1 MATIGR
7 EKESSTPA
15 KKNPKLVYLTSKTG
29 RKNII
34 CCIIAVLIAVIF
46 LFPLYWLIT
55 MSLKSDAEIFGKV
68 LTYYPHTFTFEPWVK
83 NFSDKDFLLSLR
95 NSVMIA
101 LLSMIFSLLFGVP
114 TAYGMG
120 RYKVPGSRGFML
132 IFLIT
137 QMLPASLMLTPM
149 YLIFTKMHLLGTYLA
164 PALAISSGSV
174 PFIVVTLRPYFKGIP
189 VSLDDAAR
197 IDGCGV
203 IRSFLFVM
211 LPAIKTGIITVTVI
225 SFLNGWN
232 DLAYSMTFN
241 VKPEMRPLT
250 ANIYKF
256 QSKYGTKWNCIM
268 AYGAILVLPVVLIF
282 VFLQKYI
289 VGGLTAGA
297 VKE

>member
-1 MATIGR
+1 MDGKM
-7 EKESSTPA
+7 EFGF
-15 KKNPKLVYLTSKTG
+15 KTKQG
-29 RKNII
+29 RKNVLY
-34 CCIIAVLIAVIF
+34 CVIAILIAIVF
-46 LFPLYWLIT
+46 LFPIYWLLS
-55 MSLKSDAEIFGKV
+55 MSFKTDAESFGKIV
-68 LTYYPHTFTFEPWVK
+68 TYYPHDFTLDPWIQ
-83 NFSDKDFLLSLR
+83 NFSDKDFLRSLK
-95 NSVMIA
+95 NSSLIA
-101 LLSMIFSLLFGVP
+101 LLSMVISIGFGVP

-120 RYKVPGSRGFML
+120 RYKVPGSKGFL
-132 IFLIT
+132 LSFLVT

-149 YLIFTKMHLLGTYLA
+149 YLIFNKFGLLGTYLG
-164 PALAISSGSV
+164 PALAISSGSI

-189 VSLDDAAR
+189 TSLDDAAR

-203 IRSFLFVM
+203 LRSFLLIM
-211 LPAIKTGIITVTVI
+211 LPTIKTGIITVVVI

-232 DLAYSMTFN
+232 DLVYSMTFN

-256 QSKYGTKWNCIM
+256 QNKYGTKWNCIM
-268 AYGAILVLPVVLIF
+268 AYGAILVLPVVILF

>member
-1 MATIGR
+1 MDGKMEFGFKTKQGR
-7 EKESSTPA
+7 R
-15 KKNPKLVYLTSKTG
+15 NVLYCV
-29 RKNII
+29 
-34 CCIIAVLIAVIF
+34 IAILIAIVF
-46 LFPLYWLIT
+46 LFPIYWLLS
-55 MSLKSDAEIFGKV
+55 MSFKTDAESFGKIV
-68 LTYYPHTFTFEPWVK
+68 TYYPHDFTLDPWVQ
-83 NFSDKDFLLSLR
+83 NFSDKDFLRSLK
-95 NSVMIA
+95 NSSLIA
-101 LLSMIFSLLFGVP
+101 LLSMVISIGFGVP

-120 RYKVPGSRGFML
+120 RYKVPGSKGFL
-132 IFLIT
+132 LSFLVT

-149 YLIFTKMHLLGTYLA
+149 YLIFNKIGLLGTYLG
-164 PALAISSGSV
+164 PALAISSGSI

-189 VSLDDAAR
+189 TSLDDAAR

-203 IRSFLFVM
+203 LRSFLLIM
-211 LPAIKTGIITVTVI
+211 LPTIKTGIITVVVI

-232 DLAYSMTFN
+232 DLVYSITFN

-256 QSKYGTKWNCIM
+256 QNKYGTKWNCIM
-268 AYGAILVLPVVLIF
+268 AYGAILVLPVVILF

>member
-1 MATIGR
+1 MEKTVNTKKTVKETVFNSKGR
-7 EKESSTPA
+7 
-15 KKNPKLVYLTSKTG
+15 
-29 RKNII
+29 RKNLVNCILAV
-34 CCIIAVLIAVIF
+34 IIAILF
-46 LFPLYWLIT
+46 LFPIYWLVA
-55 MSLKSDAEIFGKV
+55 MSFKSDAESFGKIV
-68 LTYYPHTFTFEPWVK
+68 TYYPHSFTLDPW
-83 NFSDKDFLLSLR
+83 
-95 NSVMIA
+95 MT
-101 LLSMIFSLLFGVP
+101 FGVP
-114 TAYGMG
+114 AAYGMG
-120 RYKVPGSRGFML
+120 RYRVPGSKGFL
-132 IFLIT
+132 LTFLVT

-149 YLIFTKMHLLGTYLA
+149 YLIFNKLHLLGTYLG

-174 PFIVVTLRPYFKGIP
+174 PFIVVTLRPYFKSVP
-189 VSLDDAAR
+189 TALDDAAR

-203 IRSFLFVM
+203 LRSFFKIM
-211 LPAIKTGIITVTVI
+211 IPAIKTGIITVVVI

-256 QSKYGTKWNCIM
+256 QSKWGTKWNCIM
-268 AYGAILVLPVVLIF
+268 AYGTILVLPVILLF

>member
-1 MATIGR
+1 MDGKM
-7 EKESSTPA
+7 EFGF
-15 KKNPKLVYLTSKTG
+15 KTKQG
-29 RKNII
+29 RKNVLY
-34 CCIIAVLIAVIF
+34 CVIAILIAIVF
-46 LFPLYWLIT
+46 LFPIYWLLS
-55 MSLKSDAEIFGKV
+55 MSFKTDAESFGKIV
-68 LTYYPHTFTFEPWVK
+68 TYYPHDFTLDPWIQ
-83 NFSDKDFLLSLR
+83 NFSDKDFLRSLK
-95 NSVMIA
+95 NSSLIA
-101 LLSMIFSLLFGVP
+101 LLSMVISIGFGVS

-120 RYKVPGSRGFML
+120 RYKVPGSKGFL
-132 IFLIT
+132 LSFLVT

-149 YLIFTKMHLLGTYLA
+149 YLIFNKIGLLGTYLG
-164 PALAISSGSV
+164 PALAISSGSI

-189 VSLDDAAR
+189 TSLDDAAR

-203 IRSFLFVM
+203 LRSFLLIM
-211 LPAIKTGIITVTVI
+211 LPTIKTGIITVVVI

-232 DLAYSMTFN
+232 DLVYSMTFN

-256 QSKYGTKWNCIM
+256 QNKYGTKWNCIM
-268 AYGAILVLPVVLIF
+268 AYGAILVLPVVILF

>member
-1 MATIGR
+1 MNENTKPGIFTFL
-7 EKESSTPA
+7 K
-15 KKNPKLVYLTSKTG
+15 YKTV
-29 RKNII
+29 RSNII
-34 CCIIAVLIAVIF
+34 YCAVSVIIAIAF
-46 LFPLYWLIT
+46 LFPIYWLLS
-55 MSLKSDAEIFGKV
+55 MSFKTDVESFGKIV
-68 LTYYPHTFTFEPWVK
+68 TYYPHEFTLDPWLK
-83 NFSDKDFLLSLR
+83 NLQDKDFLVSLK
-95 NSVMIA
+95 NSACIA
-101 LLSMIFSLLFGVP
+101 ASAMCISLVFGVP
-114 TAYGMG
+114 AAYGMG
-120 RYKVPGSRGFML
+120 RYKVPGQKGFL
-132 IFLIT
+132 LTFLVT

-149 YLIFTKMHLLGTYLA
+149 YLIFNKIGLLGTYIG
-164 PALAISSGSV
+164 PALAIASGTV
-174 PFIVVTLRPYFKGIP
+174 PFIIVTLRPYFKSIP
-189 VSLDDAAR
+189 TSLDDAAR

-203 IRSFLFVM
+203 YKSFFKIM
-211 LPAIKTGIITVTVI
+211 LPAIKTGIITVVVI

-268 AYGAILVLPVVLIF
+268 AYGAILVIPVVLVF

>member
-1 MATIGR
+1 MVKKRASFRTP
-7 EKESSTPA
+7 KES
-15 KKNPKLVYLTSKTG
+15 
-29 RKNII
+29 RRNII
-34 CCIIAVLIAVIF
+34 LCVIAVLIAVVF
-46 LFPLYWLIT
+46 LFPIYWILA
-55 MSLKSDAEIFGKV
+55 MSFKTDAESFGKIV
-68 LTYYPHTFTFEPWVK
+68 TYYPHTFTIEPWVMNLTDREFLSSLK
-83 NFSDKDFLLSLR
+83 N
-95 NSVMIA
+95 
-101 LLSMIFSLLFGVP
+101 SLLIAVFSMVISMVFGVP
-114 TAYGMG
+114 AAYGMG
-120 RYKVPGSRGFML
+120 RYKVPGRKGFL
-132 IFLIT
+132 LTFLVT

-149 YLIFTKMHLLGTYLA
+149 YLIFNKLHLLGTYLG
-164 PALAISSGSV
+164 PAIAIASGSV
-174 PFIVVTLRPYFKGIP
+174 PFIVVTLRPYFKGVP
-189 VSLDDAAR
+189 TALDDAAR

-203 IRSFLFVM
+203 FQAFFRIM
-211 LPAIKTGIITVTVI
+211 IPAIKTGVITVVVI

-268 AYGAILVLPVVLIF
+268 AYGAILVLPVILLF

>member
-1 MATIGR
+1 MDGKM
-7 EKESSTPA
+7 EFGF
-15 KKNPKLVYLTSKTG
+15 KTKQG
-29 RKNII
+29 RKNVLY
-34 CCIIAVLIAVIF
+34 CVIAILIAIVF
-46 LFPLYWLIT
+46 LFPIYWLLS
-55 MSLKSDAEIFGKV
+55 MSFKTDAESFGKIV
-68 LTYYPHTFTFEPWVK
+68 TYYPHDFTLDPWIQ
-83 NFSDKDFLLSLR
+83 NFSDKDFLRSLK
-95 NSVMIA
+95 NSSLIA
-101 LLSMIFSLLFGVP
+101 LLSMVISIGFGVP

-120 RYKVPGSRGFML
+120 RYKVPGSKGFL
-132 IFLIT
+132 LSFLVT

-149 YLIFTKMHLLGTYLA
+149 YLIFNKIGLLGTYLG
-164 PALAISSGSV
+164 PALAISSGSI

-189 VSLDDAAR
+189 TSLDDAAS

-203 IRSFLFVM
+203 LRSFLLIM
-211 LPAIKTGIITVTVI
+211 LPTIKTGIITVVVI

-232 DLAYSMTFN
+232 DLVYSMTFN

-256 QSKYGTKWNCIM
+256 QNKYGTKWNCIM
-268 AYGAILVLPVVLIF
+268 AYGAILVLPVVILF